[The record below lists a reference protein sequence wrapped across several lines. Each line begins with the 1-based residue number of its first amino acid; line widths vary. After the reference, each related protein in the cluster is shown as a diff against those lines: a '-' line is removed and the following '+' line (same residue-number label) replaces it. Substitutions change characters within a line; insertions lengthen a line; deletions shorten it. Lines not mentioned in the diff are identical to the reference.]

1 MSAISKKIEQAECNY
16 KCKSKKDAL
25 KLISVIVRSGDIES
39 LLYLATTG
47 ICNTPGK
54 VSDTSGRSPLHIA
67 ASVGKLKVLDWLL
80 RFKGAQVNAKDGES
94 GYSALHRA
102 IFHGQ
107 LHIAK
112 ALVSNYNANLYVQ
125 DFDGLTPLGKKI
137 IKEIG
142 TIKFSYKFSCLYT

>member
-1 MSAISKKIEQAECNY
+1 MSSIAKKIEQAECNY

-25 KLISVIVRSGDIES
+25 KLISVIVRSGDTES

-67 ASVGKLKVLDWLL
+67 SSVGKLKVVDWLL

-112 ALVSNYNANLYVQ
+112 ALVSNYNANLSVQ
-125 DFDGLTPLGKKI
+125 DFDGLTPLGENFFPLI
-137 IKEIG
+137 MPV
-142 TIKFSYKFSCLYT
+142 